1 MTATQVPLLTED
13 ADKNKN
19 VLFDHLIRDAAS
31 VQTIDDFKQW
41 TREAI
46 RPIFP
51 HETLGCGYGRIHA
64 GGVGTDGIIAVDYP
78 IEHLKDICNK
88 AGGLDT
94 PILRRWLLT
103 REPQLFDGDVPWPDI
118 PQHWFEQFQR
128 HGMKNVAAHAVYDTE
143 RCIGTYHSFHRIP
156 GVLGETHIAML
167 RQLAPIMHEVLCR
180 VIENLNNV
188 NAFEALLSSLTVRE
202 REILRWVAQGK
213 TNREIAEAI
222 FLSEMTVKHHLM
234 RIFQKLK
241 MENRTQLVSR
251 LAEYEA
257 RVQPAYGVKIF

>member
-1 MTATQVPLLTED
+1 MVTQVSLLADD
-13 ADKNKN
+13 AHKNKE
-19 VLFDHLIRDAAS
+19 VLFDNLTRAAAS
-31 VQTIDDFKQW
+31 VQTIDNFKQW

-94 PILRRWLLT
+94 PILRRWLMT

-156 GVLGETHIAML
+156 GVLGETHISML

-180 VIENLNNV
+180 VIENLNNA
-188 NAFEALLSSLTVRE
+188 NAFEVLLSSLSIRE
-202 REILRWVAQGK
+202 REVLRWVAQGK
-213 TNREIAEAI
+213 TNREISQAI

-234 RIFQKLK
+234 SIFNKLR
-241 MENRTQLVSR
+241 MESRAQLIHR
-251 LAEYEA
+251 LAEHDA
-257 RVQPAYGVKIF
+257 CAQPEYGVRIL

>member
-1 MTATQVPLLTED
+1 MITQVSLPTEGV
-13 ADKNKN
+13 NKN
-19 VLFDHLIRDAAS
+19 RGVLFDNLIRVAAS
-31 VQTIDDFKQW
+31 VRTIDDFKQW

-94 PILRRWLLT
+94 PILRRWLMT

-118 PQHWFEQFQR
+118 PQHWFEQFRR

-156 GVLGETHIAML
+156 GGLGETHIAL
-167 RQLAPIMHEVLCR
+167 LKQLAPIMHEVLCC

-188 NAFEALLSSLTVRE
+188 NSFETLLSSLSARE
-202 REILRWVAQGK
+202 REVLRWVAQGK
-213 TNREIAEAI
+213 TNREIANVI

-234 RIFQKLK
+234 SIFNKLG
-241 MENRTQLVSR
+241 MESRTQLVCR
-251 LAEYEA
+251 LAEHEA
-257 RVQPAYGVKIF
+257 CVQPEYGVRIF

>member
-1 MTATQVPLLTED
+1 MVTQVSLLTDD
-13 ADKNKN
+13 AQKNRD
-19 VLFDHLIRDAAS
+19 VLFDNLIHAAAS
-31 VQTIDDFKQW
+31 VQTIDNFKQW

-94 PILRRWLLT
+94 PILRRWLMT
-103 REPQLFDGDVPWPDI
+103 REPQLFDGDMPWPDI
-118 PQHWFEQFQR
+118 PQHWFEQFRR
-128 HGMKNVAAHAVYDTE
+128 HAMKNVAAHAVYDTE

-180 VIENLNNV
+180 VIENLNNA
-188 NAFEALLSSLTVRE
+188 NAFEVLLSSLSIRE
-202 REILRWVAQGK
+202 REVLRWVAQGK
-213 TNREIAEAI
+213 TNREIANAI
-222 FLSEMTVKHHLM
+222 FLSEITVKHHLM
-234 RIFQKLK
+234 SIFHKLG
-241 MENRTQLVSR
+241 MENRAQLIRR
-251 LAEYEA
+251 LTEHEA
-257 RVQPAYGVKIF
+257 CVQPEYGVRIF